1 MQIIVD
7 NSVLHHGKTH
17 EAVSVTRT
25 VKWPPG
31 QESEVEQSYRVPIE
45 PEIETNR
52 QQDIERSRRYLP
64 GIARAARNGKI
75 RLWTTR
81 ALIYER
87 ILFPLSKFSGEWF
100 EYNLF
105 KKDDIGVL
113 TNRSSLDRKRS
124 NRVLF
129 GLGAPPF
136 KETERKEN
144 LQILREDPRGEILLK
159 RLGEKKG
166 NDIYHILEADEAGID
181 VFLTMD
187 FNLLRSW
194 RNDAKAGTDVRI
206 TVVLLNPKE
215 LGIKLGLTEEDP
227 TAMEADEEDKAFASE
242 NMKKDLGIEAAVV
255 IEKGK
260 KKVVIR

>member
-1 MQIIVD
+1 MQVIVD
-7 NSVLHHGKTH
+7 NNVLHHGKTH
-17 EAVSVTRT
+17 GAVSVTRT

-31 QESEVEQSYRVPIE
+31 QESEIEQSYRVPIE
-45 PEIETNR
+45 PETETNR
-52 QQDIERSRRYLP
+52 QKEIERSRRYLP

-75 RLWTTR
+75 QLWTTR

-87 ILFPLSKFSGEWF
+87 FHFPLDKFSGGWF

-105 KKDDIGVL
+105 NKDDIEVL

-144 LQILREDPRGEILLK
+144 LQILREDPQGSILLK

-166 NDIYHILEADEAGID
+166 NDIYHILEADEAGVD

-194 RNDAKAGTDVRI
+194 RNNANAGIDLRI
-206 TVVLLNPKE
+206 TVALLSPE
-215 LGIKLGLTEEDP
+215 EMGIKMGLTEEDP
-227 TAMEADEEDKAFASE
+227 TAMEADEEDKAFSSE
-242 NMKKDLGIEAAVV
+242 NMKRDLGIKAAIVV
-255 IEKGK
+255 EKRK

>member
-7 NSVLHHGKTH
+7 NSVWHHGKTH

-31 QESEVEQSYRVPIE
+31 RESEIEQPYRVPIQ

-52 QQDIERSRRYLP
+52 QQEIERSRRYLP

-75 RLWTTR
+75 QLWTTR
-81 ALIYER
+81 ALMYER
-87 ILFPLSKFSGEWF
+87 IHFPPSKFSGGWF

-105 KKDDIGVL
+105 KKDDVEVL
-113 TNRSSLDRKRS
+113 ENRSSLDRKRP

-129 GLGAPPF
+129 GFGAPPF

-144 LQILREDPRGEILLK
+144 LQILQEDPRGAILLK
-159 RLGEKKG
+159 RLGERKG
-166 NDIYHILEADEAGID
+166 NDIYHILEAEEAGAD

-194 RNDAKAGTDVRI
+194 RNNANTGIDLEI
-206 TVVLLNPKE
+206 TVALLSPE
-215 LGIKLGLTEEDP
+215 EMGIKMGLTEEDP
-227 TAMEADEEDKAFASE
+227 TAMEADEEDKAFSSE
-242 NMKKDLGIEAAVV
+242 NMKKDLGIEAAIV
-255 IEKGK
+255 IEKRK
-260 KKVVIR
+260 KKVVTR

>member
-1 MQIIVD
+1 MQVIVD

-17 EAVSVTRT
+17 ETVSVTRT

-52 QQDIERSRRYLP
+52 QQKIERSRRYLP

-75 RLWTTR
+75 QLWATR
-81 ALIYER
+81 ALLYER
-87 ILFPLSKFSGEWF
+87 FPFPLSKFSGGWF

-105 KKDDIGVL
+105 KKGDVGVL
-113 TNRSSLDRKRS
+113 TNRNSLDRKRP
-124 NRVLF
+124 NRILF
-129 GLGAPPF
+129 GLGAPPL
-136 KETERKEN
+136 KEAERKEN
-144 LQILREDPRGEILLK
+144 LRILREDPRGAILLK
-159 RLGEKKG
+159 CLGEKKG
-166 NDIYHILEADEAGID
+166 NDIYHILEADEAGVD

-194 RNDAKAGTDVRI
+194 RNNANVGNDVRI
-206 TVVLLNPKE
+206 TVALLSPEE
-215 LGIKLGLTEEDP
+215 LGTKMELTEEDP
-227 TAMEADEEDKAFASE
+227 TATEADEEDKMFSSE
-242 NMKKDLGIEAAVV
+242 NMKNDLGIEAAIV
-255 IEKGK
+255 IEKRE